1 MSEALQRLHRDHANA
16 FRLLVLLD
24 RQIEVM
30 EGGGR
35 ADWDVV
41 QGVIQYFLTYP
52 DTGHHPLE
60 DAILARLRAKHPE
73 AAEPF
78 LWLDSE
84 HRDLSETLHHMGAVT
99 QRLVPVVR
107 ATYLDLLRS
116 FVAGQRNHIQR
127 EEGGFLPTAR
137 RLLDADDWKALDL
150 IAAKVADPL
159 ADSDDHRFR
168 ALRQQLASV
177 PSVQVH
183 SRQANDGA

>member
-16 FRLLVLLD
+16 FRLLVLRD

-30 EGGGR
+30 DGGKR
-35 ADWDVV
+35 ADWDIV
-41 QGVIQYFLTYP
+41 QGVIHYFLTYP

-78 LWLDSE
+78 LWLDHE
-84 HRDLSETLHHMGAVT
+84 HRQLSDTLHHMASVT

-116 FVAGQRNHIQR
+116 FVEGQRNHIQR

-137 RLLDADDWKALDL
+137 RLLDAGDWKALDL

-159 ADSDDHRFR
+159 ADHDDHRFR
-168 ALRQQLASV
+168 ALRKQLASV
-177 PSVQVH
+177 PQAH
-183 SRQANDGA
+183 GHGRQANEGA